1 MVRRGFVFAALP
13 ALGHALVVPT
23 ADMGISKREI
33 GPLER
38 REIGIRAMCSWELPS
53 SAIIRDQLYINGGRL
68 KRANIT
74 GTGAPQIEVND
85 IPTLSYYLNLGTGFN
100 ITEVPFQTVDTP
112 FAQVTNG
119 FMAAND
125 NSFWLY
131 GGLLA
136 DTDSIQSFPAAD
148 NVQVYDVYRQGPE
161 RIWQQGWQVG
171 PILSNDVNRYVAGG
185 AGVNVRELNTTY
197 YFSGAR
203 HKNWGEI
210 RGPDAR
216 PRYSPNVTSSQ
227 FISAD
232 LTEQVRTKWTN
243 TTLPSPAR
251 PRVDAEMVYVPAGK
265 LGALIV
271 IGGVTRSEWQIQ
283 VPGEDPDVYQAA
295 VESAIETGPSF
306 LQTVD
311 VYDINDKKWYLQN
324 TTGDIPPTG
333 LAQFCTTVASS
344 EDGKSHHIYIYGGY
358 PGQSLTRPITYYDT
372 VYVLSV
378 PAFEWIKVLDGSPTT
393 ARKGHKCVKPLPDQ
407 MFIVGGAPSSSSRCI
422 DIVRI
427 LNLNKLEFVSEYTPS
442 TYEAYKVPQAI
453 RDVVGGDENG
463 SATKTASRW
472 AAPTLEAMFVTESPP
487 QRAATFYPYP
497 SQPADS
503 TPTISIIQTKSETPK
518 FVYPVVAVCIVVVLA
533 IIGGCIAFFC
543 IRRRRRRQAAKDA
556 GNEQFQN
563 QNSEKDTKGVAYPEY
578 PADPAQGYGSYGSVS
593 TIAPAYA
600 TGDQY
605 SGQPQ
610 IVFELPAEPKGP
622 VELDAGAVDY
632 SKLGVI
638 DENRAN
644 DAFSIVPTPATER
657 SDPISAA
664 SRNASTRTR
673 RSVFSE
679 ATSPIDH
686 IPGSVSP
693 LTPDPEIAGNP
704 GETPI
709 TPAEFSWWRKQ
720 SFRGGAVAR
729 KLSNFSIR
737 TLSRTNT
744 GISRSDTTGAALPVS
759 QPAAQAA
766 NISNTPPT
774 TVVPTTA
781 PTSVT
786 PPATTAQEQATTI
799 SAEPTNN
806 ATGEAAPVPPPAPA
820 TTTTTTTNTN

>member
-1 MVRRGFVFAALP
+1 MVRRKLIFATLP
-13 ALGHALVVPT
+13 ALGHALAVST
-23 ADMGISKREI
+23 AEMGISRREN

-100 ITEVPFQTVDTP
+100 TTEVPFQTIDTP
-112 FAQVTNG
+112 FAQVTAG

-136 DTDSIQSFPAAD
+136 DTDSIQSFPADD

-161 RIWQQGWQVG
+161 RIWQRGWQVG
-171 PILSNDVNRYVAGG
+171 PVLSNDVNRYVAGG

-203 HKNWGEI
+203 NKNWGEI
-210 RGPDAR
+210 RGPGPR

-232 LTEQVRTKWTN
+232 LSEQVRTKWTN
-243 TTLPSPAR
+243 TTLPTPAR
-251 PRVDAEMVYVPAGK
+251 PRVNAEMVYVPAGK
-265 LGALIV
+265 LGALVV
-271 IGGVTRSEWQIQ
+271 IGGVTRAEWQSES
-283 VPGEDPDVYQAA
+283 PDEDPSVYQAA
-295 VESAIETGPSF
+295 VNRAVATGPNF

-311 VYDINDKKWYLQN
+311 IYDINDKQWYLQN

-333 LAQFCTTVASS
+333 LAQFCATVATS

-358 PGQSLTRPITYYDT
+358 PGQSLTRPIPYYDD
-372 VYVLSV
+372 VYVLSI
-378 PAFEWIKVLDGSPTT
+378 PAFEWIKVLDGSPST
-393 ARKGHKCVKPLPDQ
+393 ARKGHRCVKPLPDQ
-407 MFIVGGAPSSSSRCI
+407 MFIIGGAPSSPSRCI
-422 DIVRI
+422 DIVRV
-427 LNLNKLEFVSEYTPS
+427 LNLNKLEFMSAYDPS
-442 TYEAYKVPQAI
+442 VYEQYKVPQPI

-497 SQPADS
+497 SEPANS
-503 TPTISIIQTKSETPK
+503 TPSVSIIQTKSETPK

-533 IIGGCIAFFC
+533 IVGGCIAFFC
-543 IRRRRRRQAAKDA
+543 IRRRKQRKAAKDA

-563 QNSEKDTKGVAYPEY
+563 QEKDTKGAAYPEY
-578 PADPAQGYGSYGSVS
+578 PADPQQQYGSYGSMS

-605 SGQPQ
+605 SGNPQ
-610 IVFELPAEPKGP
+610 IIFELPAEPKGP

-632 SKLGVI
+632 AKLGVI

-679 ATSPIDH
+679 ATSPIDN

-729 KLSNFSIR
+729 KLSNFSIK
-737 TLSRTNT
+737 TISRTNT
-744 GISRSDTTGAALPVS
+744 GLSRSNT
-759 QPAAQAA
+759 AQAT
-766 NISNTPPT
+766 STTPPT
-774 TVVPTTA
+774 TVAPTTVA
-781 PTSVT
+781 PTATPADVT
-786 PPATTAQEQATTI
+786 PPEPTTQEQATAS
-799 SAEPTNN
+799 SAEPANN
-806 ATGEAAPVPPPAPA
+806 TTEEAAPTPPPAP
-820 TTTTTTTNTN
+820 TTTTTTTPTTNTN